1 MYEFRLRW
9 SNYKMNDRNFVKDQT
24 CMQQQLFE
32 HFDHFSFLE
41 DVTITFIDKNNPR
54 DPKRRENYWRHKF
67 KKIAPLGLNVKDD

>member
-41 DVTITFIDKNNPR
+41 DVTITFIDKNNP
-54 DPKRRENYWRHKF
+54 
-67 KKIAPLGLNVKDD
+67 